1 MTVFFEPP
9 PGGFFLPSFCRSA
22 ATTEFTQHAT
32 PGSRRA
38 CSFLLVTQNSH
49 IVVINCER
57 HIERGINVKKML
69 LAASVATAMLPVGA
83 MAAPTFYG
91 KLNLSVDKTSD
102 YPEGAL
108 VFSQDD
114 LSDAWF
120 VSSNNSRLGVK
131 GEELLYNDSLS
142 VIYQMEVGYDADGDS
157 SATFSTRNSF
167 LGLGTQVGK
176 IFAGRY
182 DSVVKLAEGKIDQ
195 FNDTVADMDTVF
207 LGQRR
212 NSNSLNWESMDLG
225 GIVVRAQIA
234 PGEGET
240 VGSNVSVS
248 NPAIYPFTFG
258 EDEKDGLTDTWGLS
272 ATFNPS
278 SFFAALAYES
288 SYTEFDFT
296 TVALNPGPPPALEV
310 VNVADIGADVDILRG
325 SFGTNLNDQLQ
336 VGAIIER
343 SEVDPYDEDEIDL
356 MSYLVSARLDLD
368 KRFAI
373 KGQLAMLDSSDLELE
388 TKTLTV
394 GADYQLGEQTIVYG
408 LTSLADTDYNRAG
421 SIGDV
426 DESGMAFSVGMI
438 HKF

>member
-1 MTVFFEPP
+1 M
-9 PGGFFLPSFCRSA
+9 
-22 ATTEFTQHAT
+22 
-32 PGSRRA
+32 
-38 CSFLLVTQNSH
+38 
-49 IVVINCER
+49 NCER
-57 HIERGINVKKML
+57 LIERGINVKKML

-91 KLNLSVDKTSD
+91 KLNLSVDKTSE
-102 YPEGAL
+102 YPDGAL

-131 GEELLYNDSLS
+131 GEEPLYNDSLS

-212 NSNSLNWESMDLG
+212 NSNSLNWESTDLG
-225 GIVVRAQIA
+225 GIVVRAQVA
-234 PGEGET
+234 PGEDDVVVGVAPNSET
-240 VGSNVSVS
+240 
-248 NPAIYPFTFG
+248 
-258 EDEKDGLTDTWGLS
+258 KDGLTDTWGLS
-272 ATFNPS
+272 ATYQQDALY
-278 SFFAALAYES
+278 AALAYES
-288 SYTEFDFT
+288 SYTDG
-296 TVALNPGPPPALEV
+296 TVGPAIDGGDLETLRASLGLNV
-310 VNVADIGADVDILRG
+310 SSSVA
-325 SFGTNLNDQLQ
+325 
-336 VGAIIER
+336 VGAIVER
-343 SEVDPYDEDEIDL
+343 SKLDPYGAPEGDL
-356 MSYLVSARLDLD
+356 MSYLLSGKFGISERVAL
-368 KRFAI
+368 KAQA
-373 KGQLAMLDSSDLELE
+373 GMLDSSDLDLDVA
-388 TKTLTV
+388 TLTL
-394 GADYQLGEQTIVYG
+394 GADYKLGDFTTAYG
-408 LTSLADTDYNRAG
+408 LVSASDTDFDPAG
-421 SIGDV
+421 TINDV

>member
-9 PGGFFLPSFCRSA
+9 PGGFFLPFFCRSV
-22 ATTEFTQHAT
+22 ATTEFTQLAT
-32 PGSRRA
+32 PGARRA
-38 CSFLLVTQNSH
+38 CLFLLVTQNSH
-49 IVVINCER
+49 IVVMNCER
-57 HIERGINVKKML
+57 LIERGINVKKML

-102 YPEGAL
+102 YPDTAL

-131 GEELLYNDSLS
+131 GEEPLYNDSLS

-176 IFAGRY
+176 VFAGRY

-225 GIVVRAQIA
+225 GIVVRAQVA
-234 PGEGET
+234 PGEDDV
-240 VGSNVSVS
+240 VGSAPN
-248 NPAIYPFTFG
+248 TKT
-258 EDEKDGLTDTWGLS
+258 KDGLTDTWGLS
-272 ATFNPS
+272 ATYKQDALY
-278 SFFAALAYES
+278 AALAYEK
-288 SYTEFDFT
+288 SYTEVAVGPLGVGADLKT
-296 TVALNPGPPPALEV
+296 MRGSLGLNVSSNVALGAIVERSNLDPYG
-310 VNVADIGADVDILRG
+310 GADG
-325 SFGTNLNDQLQ
+325 
-336 VGAIIER
+336 
-343 SEVDPYDEDEIDL
+343 DL
-356 MSYLVSARLDLD
+356 MSYLLSGKFGVSERVAL
-368 KRFAI
+368 KAQA
-373 KGQLAMLDSSDLELE
+373 GMLDSSDLDLDVA
-388 TKTLTV
+388 TLTL
-394 GADYQLGEQTIVYG
+394 GADYKLGDFTTAYG
-408 LTSLADTDYNRAG
+408 LVSASDTDFDPAG
-421 SIGDV
+421 TINDV

>member
-9 PGGFFLPSFCRSA
+9 PGGFFLPFFCRSA

-32 PGSRRA
+32 PGARGT

-49 IVVINCER
+49 IVVMNCER

-131 GEELLYNDSLS
+131 GEEPLYNDSLS

-167 LGLGTQVGK
+167 LGLGTVAGK
-176 IFAGRY
+176 FFAGRY

-195 FNDTVADMDTVF
+195 FNDTVADMDVVF

-212 NSNSLNWESMDLG
+212 NSNTFNWESPGFG
-225 GIVVRAQIA
+225 GIVIRAQVA
-234 PGEGET
+234 PGEHET
-240 VGSNVSVS
+240 VGSNVDVS
-248 NPAIYPFTFG
+248 NPAIYPFAFG
-258 EDEKDGLTDTWGLS
+258 EDEKDGLTDTWGMS
-272 ATFNPS
+272 ATFNS
-278 SFFAALAYES
+278 NGLFAALAYEGA
-288 SYTEFDFT
+288 YTEFDFT
-296 TVALNPGPPPALEV
+296 TVAFNPVSQALEV
-310 VNVADIGADVDILRG
+310 VTATDIGADVDTLRG
-325 SFGTNLNDQLQ
+325 SFGTDLTDQLQ
-336 VGAIIER
+336 VGASIER
-343 SEVDPYDEDEIDL
+343 SEIDPYDEDEIDL
-356 MSYLVSARLDLD
+356 MSYLVSARFDLD
-368 KRFAI
+368 ERLAI

-388 TKTLTV
+388 TKILTV
-394 GADYQLGEQTIVYG
+394 GADYQMGEQTVLYG
-408 LTSLADTDYNRAG
+408 LTSLTDTDYNRAG

>member
-1 MTVFFEPP
+1 MI
-9 PGGFFLPSFCRSA
+9 LR
-22 ATTEFTQHAT
+22 TTLILRT
-32 PGSRRA
+32 
-38 CSFLLVTQNSH
+38 
-49 IVVINCER
+49 
-57 HIERGINVKKML
+57 HIERGINVKKTL

-102 YPEGAL
+102 YPDTAL

-131 GEELLYNDSLS
+131 GEEPLYNDSLS

-167 LGLGTQVGK
+167 LGLGTQVGRV
-176 IFAGRY
+176 FAGRY

-225 GIVVRAQIA
+225 GIVVRAQVA
-234 PGEGET
+234 PGEDDV
-240 VGSNVSVS
+240 VGSVPN
-248 NPAIYPFTFG
+248 TKT
-258 EDEKDGLTDTWGLS
+258 KDGLTDTWGLS
-272 ATFNPS
+272 ATYKQDALY
-278 SFFAALAYES
+278 AALAYEK
-288 SYTEFDFT
+288 SYTEVAVGPLGVGADLKT
-296 TVALNPGPPPALEV
+296 MRGSLGLNVSSNVALGAIVERSNLDPYG
-310 VNVADIGADVDILRG
+310 GADG
-325 SFGTNLNDQLQ
+325 
-336 VGAIIER
+336 
-343 SEVDPYDEDEIDL
+343 DL
-356 MSYLVSARLDLD
+356 MSYLLSGKFGVSERVAL
-368 KRFAI
+368 KAQA
-373 KGQLAMLDSSDLELE
+373 GMLDSSDLDLDVA
-388 TKTLTV
+388 TLTL
-394 GADYQLGEQTIVYG
+394 GADYKLGDFTTAYG
-408 LTSLADTDYNRAG
+408 LVSASDTDFDPAG
-421 SIGDV
+421 TINDV

>member
-1 MTVFFEPP
+1 MTVFLSPRQ
-9 PGGFFLPSFCRSA
+9 GAFFLPFFCRSV

-32 PGSRRA
+32 PGARRA
-38 CSFLLVTQNSH
+38 CLFLLVTQNSH
-49 IVVINCER
+49 IVVMNCER
-57 HIERGINVKKML
+57 LIERGINVKKML

-102 YPEGAL
+102 YPDGAL

-131 GEELLYNDSLS
+131 GEEPLYNDSLS

-225 GIVVRAQIA
+225 GIVVRAQVA
-234 PGEGET
+234 PGEDDV
-240 VGSNVSVS
+240 VGSAPN
-248 NPAIYPFTFG
+248 TKT
-258 EDEKDGLTDTWGLS
+258 KDGLTDTWGLS
-272 ATFNPS
+272 ATYKQDALY
-278 SFFAALAYES
+278 AALAYEK
-288 SYTEFDFT
+288 SYTEVAVGPLGVGADLKT
-296 TVALNPGPPPALEV
+296 MRGSLGLNVSSNVALGAIVERSNLDPYG
-310 VNVADIGADVDILRG
+310 GADG
-325 SFGTNLNDQLQ
+325 
-336 VGAIIER
+336 
-343 SEVDPYDEDEIDL
+343 DL
-356 MSYLVSARLDLD
+356 MSYLLSGKFGVSERVAL
-368 KRFAI
+368 KAQA
-373 KGQLAMLDSSDLELE
+373 GMLDSSDLDLDVA
-388 TKTLTV
+388 TLTL
-394 GADYQLGEQTIVYG
+394 GADYKLGDFTTAYG
-408 LTSLADTDYNRAG
+408 LVSASDTDFDPAG
-421 SIGDV
+421 TINDV